1 MKRILIG
8 FLTIV
13 FIVCLQ
19 GPIMAAQPESYD
31 SVVTGK
37 GDPSADVIAVQKAV
51 DQGGSVLLKG
61 NFDFGKDGKV
71 IISKDVNIYG
81 ETDAQGAPVTKIQG
95 GFWTFQSKLPEQLPP
110 PAPGPKIGI
119 QGIHFEG
126 ALWTPISLPYCGG
139 ANIVNNKIT
148 KVRPIEATVFGKA
161 GMYRHQG
168 ITLVPLYGLPKE
180 HRKYQPGAVTGTIM
194 IADNDID
201 LSNDIPEKTM
211 AQGVLIIGA
220 TGANTQILRN
230 RVVNCSKNSLES
242 LDNYPGEDGSGMTI
256 FKGNK
261 IVTATKGIPLPTPG
275 TPNGIIAGWFLDMT
289 GATDPARWTKIVVTE
304 NQIETRGDRSCGIL
318 ILSDG
323 AVITSNHILLK
334 GGPKSTGIFHG
345 NSDSIIANNKIEG
358 SGSCAVMF
366 RGFKQLKPCRNVMMG
381 NDVTLFKASMA
392 DVFLGG
398 SCNIVLQ
405 EKGNIVDKGQMNLV
419 MK

>member
-1 MKRILIG
+1 MKRMLIG
-8 FLTIV
+8 LFAIA

-19 GPIMAAQPESYD
+19 APIMAAQPESYD

-37 GDPSADVIAVQKAV
+37 SDPKADVIAVQQAL

-71 IISKDVNIYG
+71 KITKDVNIYG
-81 ETDAQGAPVTKIQG
+81 ETDEQGTPVTKIQG
-95 GFWTFQSKLPEQLPP
+95 GFWTFQSTLPEQLPP

-148 KVRPIEATVFGKA
+148 KVRPIEATVFGKE
-161 GMYRHQG
+161 GMYRHEG
-168 ITLVPLYGLPKE
+168 IALVPLFVLPKE
-180 HRKYQPGAVTGTIM
+180 HQKYQPGAVTGTIM

-261 IVTATKGIPLPTPG
+261 IVTATKGIPLPTPSG
-275 TPNGIIAGWFLDMT
+275 PNGIIAGWFLDMK

-304 NQIETRGDRSCGIL
+304 NQIETRGDRSSGIV

-323 AVITSNHILLK
+323 AVITSNHILLE
-334 GGPKSTGIFHG
+334 GGPNSTGVFHS
-345 NSDSIIANNKIEG
+345 NSNSIIANNKIEG
-358 SGSCAVMF
+358 SGSCAVMLAEF
-366 RGFKQLKPCRNVMMG
+366 QKLNPCRNVIMG
-381 NDVTLFKASMA
+381 NDVTLFKASVA

-398 SCNIVLQ
+398 SCNIALQ
-405 EKGNIVDKGQMNLV
+405 EKGNIVDEGELNLV

>member
-8 FLTIV
+8 FFTIV

-31 SVVTGK
+31 STVTGK

-71 IISKDVNIYG
+71 IISKDVNIHG
-81 ETDAQGAPVTKIQG
+81 ETDEQGAPVTKIQG

-110 PAPGPKIGI
+110 QAPGPKIGI

-139 ANIVNNKIT
+139 ANIVKNKIT
-148 KVRPIEATVFGKA
+148 KVRPIEATVFGKE

-168 ITLVPLYGLPKE
+168 ITLVPLFGLPKE

-230 RVVNCSKNSLES
+230 RVVNCSRNSLES

-304 NQIETRGDRSCGIL
+304 NQIETRGDRSSGIV

-334 GGPKSTGIFHG
+334 GGPKSNAIFHG

-358 SGSCAVMF
+358 SGSCAVMLA
-366 RGFKQLKPCRNVMMG
+366 GFQKLKPCRNVIMG

-398 SCNIVLQ
+398 SCNIALH